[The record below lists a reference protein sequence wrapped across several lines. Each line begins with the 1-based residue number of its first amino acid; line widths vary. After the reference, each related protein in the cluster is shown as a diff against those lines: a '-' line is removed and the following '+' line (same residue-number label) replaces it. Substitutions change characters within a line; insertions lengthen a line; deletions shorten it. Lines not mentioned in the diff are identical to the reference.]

1 MRCRVKKMDIRT
13 DIYWESI
20 NKFGEELCG
29 DSVEIVRSPGKT
41 IFVMADGLG
50 SGVKANILSTL
61 TTKIAATMLKGG
73 ASIEDTVKTIVSTLP
88 VCRVRKIAY
97 STFTIIVIDE
107 KCNCYIVEYD
117 NPPVFFLRD
126 GKIKYLDGVT
136 REIAGK
142 RIKETRLKAEE
153 NDLLVAVSDGVVHAG
168 VGGLLNLGWQWENIA
183 AYIEKISKTETT
195 PKNLTRLLA
204 TVTSNFYVDRPGD
217 DATVAVLKIIR
228 PRRVTIFTGPPQNI
242 ANDEKVV
249 KILMDGPGKKV
260 VCGGTAAGIVS
271 RTLKREL
278 VTSTE
283 FVDPDV
289 PPIASIKGIDL
300 VTEGVL
306 TLARTRQILQQY
318 ALPGAGFSE
327 LKQLEKKDGA
337 SRLAKILVDATDL
350 TFLLGKAVNPA
361 HQNPDFPGDLSIKL
375 NIVKDIIVILEKMGK
390 NVNVM
395 YF

>member
-1 MRCRVKKMDIRT
+1 MDIRT

-29 DSVEIVRSPGKT
+29 DSVELVRCFGKT

-88 VCRVRKIAY
+88 VCKIRKIAY

-117 NPPVFFLRD
+117 NPPVFLLRN
-126 GKIKYLDGVT
+126 GKIKHLNGMT

-142 RIKETRLKAEE
+142 LIKETHLKAEE
-153 NDLLVAVSDGVVHAG
+153 NDMLIAVSDGVVHAG

-183 AYIEKISKTETT
+183 AYIEKISKTETA
-195 PKNLTRLLA
+195 PRNIARILS
-204 TVTSNFYVDRPGD
+204 TVTSNFYMERAGD
-217 DATVAVLKIIR
+217 DATIAAIKIIR
-228 PRRVTIFTGPPQNI
+228 PRRATIFAGPPQNM
-242 ANDEKVV
+242 ADDEKVV
-249 KILMDGPGKKV
+249 KILMESPGKKV

-271 RTLKREL
+271 RILKREL

-283 FVDPDV
+283 FIDPDV
-289 PPIASIKGIDL
+289 PPAASIQGIDL

-306 TLARTRQILQQY
+306 TLARARQILRQFV
-318 ALPGAGFSE
+318 LPGVGLSE
-327 LKQLEKKDGA
+327 LKQMEKKDGA
-337 SRLAKILVDATDL
+337 SRLAKLLADATDL

-375 NIVKDIIVILEKMGK
+375 NIVRDIIVILEKMGK